1 MPSVATTAARVRRVT
16 ESLLTLPALPT
27 VVARLIQAVDNPKVT
42 ATQLGVL
49 IEQDQVLTAR
59 ILKVANSSFYAFP
72 RQIGTVQL
80 ALVVMGFDAVK
91 ELALGLS
98 AQSAFRAESAHP
110 RFQIDRFW
118 QHSLA
123 VASACRM
130 LAFRFGG
137 IPEGEAFVAGLLH
150 DIGKLVLNQ
159 YLPKEFAEIQEAL
172 SNPEAIPESV
182 EMALVGVTHGEVG
195 SWLGERWNLPTPL
208 CQAMRW
214 HGEPWLHTGPS
225 KLPILVHSA
234 DWMAHRMRL
243 GESGT
248 HAQEALDSRVL
259 ERLQQE
265 MGMTPDDLS
274 RLSQDLLIEF
284 DRASQFLTE

>member
-1 MPSVATTAARVRRVT
+1 MASVATTAARVKRVT

-42 ATQLGVL
+42 AAQMGAL

-80 ALVVMGFDAVK
+80 ALVVMGFDAIK

-123 VASACRM
+123 VASGCRL
-130 LAFRFGG
+130 LATRFGG
-137 IPEGEAFVAGLLH
+137 VPEGEAFVAGLLH

-159 YLPKEFAEIQEAL
+159 YLPKEFAELQQAL
-172 SNPEAIPESV
+172 MSPEAIPEKV
-182 EMALVGVTHGEVG
+182 EMALLGVTHGEVG
-195 SWLGERWNLPTPL
+195 SWLGERWNLPSVL

-214 HGEPWLHTGPS
+214 HGEPWLHQGMS
-225 KLPILVHSA
+225 KLPLMVHIA
-234 DWMAHRMRL
+234 DWMAHHMRL
-243 GESGT
+243 GEPGT
-248 HAQEALDSRVL
+248 AAQETMDARAVDLMNSFFGISL
-259 ERLQQE
+259 E
-265 MGMTPDDLS
+265 DLPI
-274 RLSQDLLIEF
+274 LSQQLLVEF
-284 DRASQFLTE
+284 DRAGQFLGE